1 MFSKLNNNKYKN
13 IKRQKKTNLPWIVSD
28 RILSAAYRNLVEISW
43 FPRISISGHS
53 AAAFIT

>member
-13 IKRQKKTNLPWIVSD
+13 IKRQKKNLPWIVSD

-43 FPRISISGHS
+43 FPRIIISGHS
-53 AAAFIT
+53 AAALT